1 MSDFFYIFITG
12 YFHDC
17 VQWQYNDR
25 LNYAV
30 FELLYS

>member
-1 MSDFFYIFITG
+1 MSDLCTG
-12 YFHDC
+12 YFHGC
-17 VQWQYNDR
+17 VIWQYNDR